1 MRKKIFLVFA
11 LVILA
16 CNCINA
22 QVMDS
27 YLTSKGGKLYMGDT
41 RLNKTSIA
49 NLDDFDLGLY
59 KNGKAKFTGGVIL
72 VSAGALPTII
82 ATYALVGSIIDAKTR
97 NPEIPSGGLAETIT
111 IFMGIPALILEGIGI
126 PLTCIG
132 LKDIRT
138 AVVNYNSNHNHS
150 VQLSIL
156 PSTNC
161 FYSDNALQSAV
172 GVSLSLRF

>member
-97 NPEIPSGGLAETIT
+97 NPEIPSGGLA
-111 IFMGIPALILEGIGI
+111 
-126 PLTCIG
+126 
-132 LKDIRT
+132 
-138 AVVNYNSNHNHS
+138 
-150 VQLSIL
+150 
-156 PSTNC
+156 
-161 FYSDNALQSAV
+161 
-172 GVSLSLRF
+172 